1 MSPIRI
7 ESVCILR
14 RMASPGQ
21 DGAAVLTDRVVRESM
36 APATGV
42 NPCPLRPGLSRR
54 ISPRLLN
61 HAEGRTNHPIAIL
74 ALAALYP
81 LSLAGQVVSG
91 RVLDSKTHAA
101 VPNGLVQLIDAE
113 GRAVQ
118 STSTSPTGRFVITA
132 PAPSRYRLRVAAIGY
147 VPPAL
152 RAIVVGAD
160 GLMLDSIVVTRVVF
174 RLPDLVALSQQQRCG
189 AKRILSDDIFG
200 GLVNAANTTLGVAA
214 ETIHS
219 ARATYDA
226 VLVNSIAVPDGQ
238 SADTIR
244 QRLTRWPL
252 ESVGADT
259 LRDVGFGRVSGPGNS
274 RLAVF
279 YGPDAGVLFS
289 DWFLDQHCF
298 TLQKVSAKSDTIH
311 IKFAPLTK
319 GAKIDVSGELAF
331 DAHRFDLLSLS
342 FQAENLPRYVDKKAA
357 GGEIRFTSLRSGL
370 TIPASWTIWGPVQ
383 GSATCGYRVV
393 GLNERRGAV
402 VRVLGSEPGDTM
414 VTAASIQLLLI
425 PRRTTFDHERCLP
438 PVFIDP
444 G

>member
-1 MSPIRI
+1 
-7 ESVCILR
+7 V
-14 RMASPGQ
+14 
-21 DGAAVLTDRVVRESM
+21 
-36 APATGV
+36 
-42 NPCPLRPGLSRR
+42 
-54 ISPRLLN
+54 
-61 HAEGRTNHPIAIL
+61 EGRTKKRIAVL
-74 ALAALYP
+74 AFAVLFP
-81 LSLAGQVVSG
+81 LSLRAQVISG
-91 RVLDSKTHAA
+91 RIFDAKTHAA

-113 GRAVQ
+113 GRAIQ
-118 STSTSPTGRFVITA
+118 STSTSATGRFVITA
-132 PAPSRYRLRVAAIGY
+132 PAPSRYRLRIAAIGY

-160 GLMLDSIVVTRVVF
+160 GMVLDSLVVTRVVF
-174 RLPDLVALSQQQRCG
+174 RLPDLISLNQQQRCG
-189 AKRILSDDIFG
+189 ARHILADDTFG
-200 GLVNAANTTLGVAA
+200 SLVNAAYTTLGVAA

-219 ARATYDA
+219 AGAAYEA
-226 VLVNSIAVPDGQ
+226 VLVNSIAIPDGQ

-259 LRDVGFGRVSGPGNS
+259 LRAVGFGRVSGPGNS

-279 YGPDAGVLFS
+279 YGPDASVLFS
-289 DWFLDQHCF
+289 EWFLDQHCF

-319 GAKIDVSGELAF
+319 GAKIDVSGELTF

-342 FQAENLPRYVDKKAA
+342 FQAENLPRYVDRKAA
-357 GGEIRFTSLRSGL
+357 GGEIRFKALPSGL
-370 TIPASWTIWGPVQ
+370 TIPGSWTIWGPVQ
-383 GSATCGYRVV
+383 GTAACGYRVV
-393 GLNERRGAV
+393 GLSERRGAV
-402 VRVLGSEPGDTM
+402 MRVLGNEPGDTTI
-414 VTAASIQLLLI
+414 TASSLPAALM